1 LRFLGFGVLSPAMS
15 DIERVTRAKKEADE
29 AAYKRGF
36 REGVD
41 VTMWA
46 AVATGGIVYLVL
58 WIIDAVK

>member
-1 LRFLGFGVLSPAMS
+1 MS
-15 DIERVTRAKKEADE
+15 DIERVTRAKKEADDV
-29 AAYKRGF
+29 AYKRGF